1 MKQTKVLIV
10 GASISGL
17 ASAACLEKQGIDY
30 TIIEKHSQLAT
41 PWRNHYLRLSLH
53 TNKRV
58 SNLPYKKFSSEVPR
72 YPKRQQVVD
81 YLENYANE
89 FGIQPLFKT
98 EATSIKKS
106 GEHWITE
113 TNAESFQSK
122 YVIMATGAF
131 ARPKKIP
138 FKGIES
144 FTGEIIHSA
153 EYRTGADFHGLKVL
167 VVGFGNSACEIAID
181 LFEQGAVPFMSVRS
195 PVNIIPRD
203 VLGIPILE
211 ISQWMSKLPPGIAD
225 TINAPLL
232 KLLIGDITKL
242 GLKKMPYGPFKQ
254 IQKDA
259 SIPVLDIGTVKHIR
273 KGHIKIFGEISH
285 IGGSTV
291 YFTDGKEQDVNVI
304 IAGIGYDTNFTE
316 ILKVESSRFEELK
329 FPLRQ
334 QKYFGKEGLYFCG
347 FYISPTGQIKEISKD
362 AIEIVKDIAKQES
375 KY

>member
-10 GASISGL
+10 GASVSGL
-17 ASAACLEKQGIDY
+17 ASAACLEIKGIDY

-58 SNLPYKKFSSEVPR
+58 SNLPHKKFASVVPR

-81 YLENYANE
+81 YLESYAKE
-89 FGIQPLFKT
+89 FAIHPLFNT

-106 GEHWITE
+106 GEYWITE
-113 TNAESFQSK
+113 TNTESFQSK
-122 YVIMATGAF
+122 YIIMATGAF
-131 ARPKKIP
+131 ARPKRITVN
-138 FKGIES
+138 GTES
-144 FTGEIIHSA
+144 FTGKLLHSD
-153 EYRTGADFHGLKVL
+153 EYKTGADFRGHKVL
-167 VVGFGNSACEIAID
+167 VIGFGNSACEIAID

-211 ISQWMSKLPPGIAD
+211 ISQWMSKLPPVIAD

-259 SIPVLDIGTVKHIR
+259 TIPVLDIGTVRHIR
-273 KGHIKIFGEISH
+273 QGHIKIFGEISH
-285 IGGSTV
+285 IENDAV
-291 YFTDGKEQDVNVI
+291 YFMDGKKQDVDAI
-304 IAGIGYDTNFTE
+304 IAAIGYDHNYAG
-316 ILKVESSRFEELK
+316 ILKVDPARFEDLK
-329 FPLRQ
+329 FPVRK
-334 QKYFGKEGLYFCG
+334 QKYFGNDGLYFCG
-347 FYISPTGQIKEISKD
+347 FYISPTGQIREIGKD
-362 AIEIVKDIAKQES
+362 AIEIAKDIAKQES
-375 KY
+375 K

>member
-10 GASISGL
+10 GASVSGL
-17 ASAACLEKQGIDY
+17 ASAACLGKQGIEY

-81 YLENYANE
+81 YLESYANE
-89 FGIQPLFKT
+89 FSIQPVYNT
-98 EATSIKKS
+98 EARSIRKS
-106 GEHWITE
+106 GEYWLAE
-113 TNAESFQSK
+113 TNAESFQSQ
-122 YVIMATGAF
+122 YVIVATGAF
-131 ARPKKIP
+131 ASPKEIP

-144 FTGEIIHSA
+144 FTGKVFHSS
-153 EYRTGADFHGLKVL
+153 EYKTGADFRGQKVL

-211 ISQWMSKLPPGIAD
+211 ISQWMSKLPPAMAD

-259 SIPVLDIGTVKHIR
+259 SIPVLDIGTVRHIR
-273 KGHIKIFGEISH
+273 KGHIKVFEGISH
-285 IGGSTV
+285 IENDTV
-291 YFTDGKEQDVNVI
+291 YYTDGKKQDVDAI
-304 IAGIGYDTNFTE
+304 IAGIGYHPNYAD
-316 ILKVESSRFEELK
+316 ILKVDLSRFDDLK
-329 FPLRQ
+329 FPVRK
-334 QKYFGKEGLYFCG
+334 QKHFGKDGLYFCG
-347 FYISPTGQIKEISKD
+347 YYISPTGQIREISND
-362 AIEIVKDIAKQES
+362 AMEIAKDIARHES
-375 KY
+375 K